1 VAENYKLEAQTRTI
15 TGKKVSQLRRSGLV
29 PAVVYGSK
37 IDAFNI
43 QIPYRELQATLLKAG
58 GTNLI
63 SVVVDGNSTPVLARE
78 VQRSVL
84 RGEIMHVDF
93 LAVDM
98 TQTIRAEIPVH
109 VVGEAPAV
117 KNGMGV
123 LVQLANTLVIEALP
137 ADLINR
143 IEVDVTKLRNVNDA
157 VHVSDLNLGDKVT
170 IIGEDDEM
178 LVRIVMES
186 EGVEEEADGDQL
198 TGAEPEVI
206 ARGKDDEDEE

>member
-1 VAENYKLEAQTRTI
+1 
-15 TGKKVSQLRRSGLV
+15 
-29 PAVVYGSK
+29 
-37 IDAFNI
+37 
-43 QIPYRELQATLLKAG
+43 
-58 GTNLI
+58 
-63 SVVVDGNSTPVLARE
+63 
-78 VQRSVL
+78 
-84 RGEIMHVDF
+84 
-93 LAVDM
+93 M